1 MISPLSYDKEALIA
15 FCKKHRL
22 RKLALFGSATRAD
35 FGPESD
41 VDVLIELPE
50 NHKVG
55 LFQLH
60 DMEEELTK
68 IFHRKV
74 DLTTFGGLRG
84 AVGEEI
90 RNTSKVVY
98 EQTG

>member
-1 MISPLSYDKEALIA
+1 MITALNYDKKVLAT
-15 FCKKHRL
+15 FCQKHRL
-22 RKLALFGSATRAD
+22 RKLALFGSATRDD
-35 FGPESD
+35 FGPQSD

-55 LFQLH
+55 LFELF
-60 DMEEELTK
+60 DMEQELAE

-84 AVGEEI
+84 ALGEEI